1 MFGDCCMVQLLYVQL
16 YEYGVAAWTLW
27 FDGFCG
33 GYGGF
38 DTPRNASGRNG
49 FSGGLR
55 YRLAFQ
61 YWTAYSDSHQPRNT
75 KKGTPR

>member
-16 YEYGVAAWTLW
+16 YGYGVAAWALW

-38 DTPRNASGRNG
+38 DTPINVNVFNG
-49 FSGGLR
+49 LCGGVIVQFDIPLWGC
-55 YRLAFQ
+55 L
-61 YWTAYSDSHQPRNT
+61 
-75 KKGTPR
+75 

>member
-16 YEYGVAAWTLW
+16 YGYGVAAWALW

-38 DTPRNASGRNG
+38 DTPRNASVSNG
-49 FSGGLR
+49 FKLSGLSGLT
-55 YRLAFQ
+55 F
-61 YWTAYSDSHQPRNT
+61 PIGNT
-75 KKGTPR
+75 YDGANKTNEH